1 MKVLVFDLET
11 TGKKINTCKICQLA
25 FMIVDIDKF
34 GKQKVLAKQ
43 VVVCE
48 PDNMT
53 EQEWIDAK
61 EAFDINYLSRNI
73 LEGKNGEFAVLD
85 QFANILTNYDYDY
98 IVGQNIM
105 EYDVPLLINRYRAMD
120 FNETSNVLYT
130 LLNKPCLDTKL
141 ISYAVNPTEK
151 DHSLKNLSANF
162 KIKQKKAHDAMDD
175 VEVTLKVFKK
185 FYESLQETKIRKYGL
200 AMIQTPKY
208 CKHQVYK
215 AGINVNII
223 PICIK
228 KKYVFQ
234 PIQDILRADMDYYNN
249 FVLPDYKQS
258 PAYNNK

>member
-48 PDNMT
+48 PDSMT
-53 EQEWIDAK
+53 EQEWVDAK

-120 FNETSNVLYT
+120 IDYHSDIMST
-130 LLNKPCLDTKL
+130 LFNKPCLDTKL

-208 CKHQVYK
+208 CKRYTYK
-215 AGINVNII
+215 AGINVDII
-223 PICIK
+223 AICIK

-234 PIQDILRADMDYYNN
+234 PIESILRADMDYYNN
-249 FVLPDYKQS
+249 FILPDYKQS